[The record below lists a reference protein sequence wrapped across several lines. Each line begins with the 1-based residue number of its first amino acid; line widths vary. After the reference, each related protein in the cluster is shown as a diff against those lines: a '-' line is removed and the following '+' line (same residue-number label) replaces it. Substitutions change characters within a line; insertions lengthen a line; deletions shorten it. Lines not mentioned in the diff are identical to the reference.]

1 MNEYD
6 SSDEISS
13 IYLEPYR
20 DVYGCQVLEEIHS
33 FIAYMMVWTDEDSGL
48 SEGIYGPI
56 GI

>member
-20 DVYGCQVLEEIHS
+20 DVYGCQVIEEIYS
-33 FIAYMMVWTDEDSGL
+33 FIAYMMVWTDEDSSL